1 MASPP
6 LLHKEWRAS
15 HGFHL
20 AWLYELHWPVR
31 HPQMRARIELL
42 LKNSKSLLGRTSRIY
57 FRNFMTILVIRMDE
71 KRERAQGK
79 IHRFISA
86 F

>member
-1 MASPP
+1 
-6 LLHKEWRAS
+6 
-15 HGFHL
+15 
-20 AWLYELHWPVR
+20 
-31 HPQMRARIELL
+31 MRARIELL

-57 FRNFMTILVIRMDE
+57 FRNFMTILVIWMDE